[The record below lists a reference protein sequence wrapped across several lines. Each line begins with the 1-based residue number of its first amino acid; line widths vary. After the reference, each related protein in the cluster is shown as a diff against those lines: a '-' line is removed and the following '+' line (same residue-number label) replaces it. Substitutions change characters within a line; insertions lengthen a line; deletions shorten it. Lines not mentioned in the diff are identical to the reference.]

1 MKKVSSRRRS
11 GKQAPASQ
19 KKVVYRVKNWATYD
33 KALVQRGSLKVWLR
47 EEAIDGWRYSGP
59 TQRGVQ
65 FEYSDLSIETTL
77 TFRTLFRLG
86 LRHLVVDSVGLKV
99 YGEGEWKTGQHG
111 WTQRRTWRKLHLV
124 IDADTGADAGRS
136 GSFVW
141 RRGL

>member
-1 MKKVSSRRRS
+1 M
-11 GKQAPASQ
+11 
-19 KKVVYRVKNWATYD
+19 
-33 KALVQRGSLKVWLR
+33 
-47 EEAIDGWRYSGP
+47 
-59 TQRGVQ
+59 Q

-99 YGEGEWKTGQHG
+99 YGEGEWKTRQHG
-111 WTQRRTWRKLHLV
+111 WTQRRTWRKLHLG